1 MMLAK
6 SEKLI
11 HCSSE
16 VLLAMRTF
24 GLIVASLTL
33 SVLLHVAAAILGS
46 LVTYFCFG
54 KDPIVPV
61 FFIGWFYLPFFA
73 CGMTL
78 AATRGLQ
85 YPLIVAPFGALAVV
99 ALVVAAVSDQI
110 GLTEV
115 SLLFTSVPFSFL
127 GCLASNYRRRWD
139 AGIGSEPSSEPH
151 EAASTQATGQGE
163 PGVGA
168 DSR

>member
-1 MMLAK
+1 MLAK

>member
-6 SEKLI
+6 SDKLI
-11 HCSSE
+11 HWSSE
-16 VLLAMRTF
+16 VLPAMRTF

-33 SVLLHVAAAILGS
+33 SVLLHAGAAILGS
-46 LVTYFCFG
+46 LVTHFCFG
-54 KDPIVPV
+54 KDPIMPV

-73 CGMTL
+73 GGMTL

-85 YPLIVAPFGALAVV
+85 YPLIVAPFGALVVV

-115 SLLFTSVPFSFL
+115 SLLFTSVPISFV
-127 GCLASNYRRRWD
+127 GCLASHYRRQRD
-139 AGIGSEPSSEPH
+139 ARTGSEPSSEPH
-151 EAASTQATGQGE
+151 EAASTQAIGQGE